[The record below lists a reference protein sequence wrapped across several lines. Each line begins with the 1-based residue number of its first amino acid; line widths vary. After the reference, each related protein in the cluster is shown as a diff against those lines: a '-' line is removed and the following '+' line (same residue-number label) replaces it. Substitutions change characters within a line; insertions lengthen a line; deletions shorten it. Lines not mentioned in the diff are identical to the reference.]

1 MHFDAD
7 NLPIRRPSMVAA
19 GHWRDITINDSLDEA
34 VATNGDALALAAT
47 QFDSGEIRSFTYSEL
62 NAMVN
67 RIAVGLY
74 RLGVRPSDVVAV
86 QLPNWW
92 EFTVTHLAC
101 ARIGA
106 VTNPLMHIFREREL
120 EFMLN
125 HGEAVVAVIPSI
137 FRGHDFA
144 AMYGDI
150 RSKVPSLEH
159 IIAIGDDGPS
169 GFEALLSGPAWE
181 NEPDAEAILTE
192 NRPNA
197 DDVTQLIY
205 TSGTT
210 GEPKGV
216 MHSANTMYSNILPYA
231 ERLNLDGDDVVL
243 MASPMAHQTGFM
255 YGLMMPVVL
264 GCPSVI
270 LDVWDAP
277 TAISI
282 VNTYGAT
289 FTMASTPFLADL
301 TDTVAS
307 AGTGVPS
314 LSTFLCAGAPIPGP
328 LVERAQANLGATIV
342 SAWGMSENGATT
354 TTMLDDDPSRA
365 IETDGCPLPGV
376 EVRIADDD
384 GNTLLTGEIGR
395 LLTRGCSNFGG
406 YLKRPHLNATDAD
419 GWFDTGDL
427 ARVDEKGYIRIT
439 GRSKDVIIRGGE
451 NIPVVEIENLL
462 YRHPSV
468 AQVAIVAYPDERL
481 GERACAVIV
490 AKPDTSIDF
499 DGMIEFLTSER
510 VAKNYLPERLEV
522 LDAMPA
528 TPSGKIQKFKL
539 RDMIVN
545 R

>member
-34 VATNGDALALAAT
+34 VATNGDGLALAAT
-47 QFDSGEIRSFTYSEL
+47 QFDSGDVRSFTYNEL

-67 RIAVGLY
+67 RVAVGLY
-74 RLGVRPSDVVAV
+74 RLGIRPSDVVAV

-125 HGEAVVAVIPSI
+125 HGEAVAAIIPST

-144 AMYGDI
+144 AMYDDI

-159 IIAIGDDGPS
+159 IIAIGDDGSS
-169 GFEALLSGPAWE
+169 GFEALLSGPTWE
-181 NEPDAEAILTE
+181 NETDAESILTG
-192 NRPNA
+192 NRPSA

-231 ERLNLDGDDVVL
+231 ERLNLDSNDVVL

-264 GCPSVI
+264 GCPAVI

-282 VNTYGAT
+282 VNNYGAT
-289 FTMASTPFLADL
+289 FTMASRLSSPTSPTQLQLEALEFRACRRSCVLGRRSL
-301 TDTVAS
+301 VRSLSSPTDTWYHDRV
-307 AGTGVPS
+307 GV
-314 LSTFLCAGAPIPGP
+314 GH
-328 LVERAQANLGATIV
+328 ERERRSYHN
-342 SAWGMSENGATT
+342 
-354 TTMLDDDPSRA
+354 
-365 IETDGCPLPGV
+365 
-376 EVRIADDD
+376 
-384 GNTLLTGEIGR
+384 
-395 LLTRGCSNFGG
+395 
-406 YLKRPHLNATDAD
+406 H
-419 GWFDTGDL
+419 
-427 ARVDEKGYIRIT
+427 AR
-439 GRSKDVIIRGGE
+439 
-451 NIPVVEIENLL
+451 
-462 YRHPSV
+462 
-468 AQVAIVAYPDERL
+468 
-481 GERACAVIV
+481 
-490 AKPDTSIDF
+490 
-499 DGMIEFLTSER
+499 
-510 VAKNYLPERLEV
+510 
-522 LDAMPA
+522 
-528 TPSGKIQKFKL
+528 
-539 RDMIVN
+539 
-545 R
+545 

>member
-328 LVERAQANLGATIV
+328 LVERAQANLGAAIV

-427 ARVDEKGYIRIT
+427 ARVDDKGYIRIT

-499 DGMIEFLTSER
+499 DGMIEFLTNER
-510 VAKNYLPERLEV
+510 VAKNYLPERLKV
-522 LDAMPA
+522 LDSMPT

-539 RDMIVN
+539 RDMIVGA
-545 R
+545 